1 MTVLWCMQALLELQR
16 QHDSTRISS
25 TRELTRRVSS
35 SQTPPLPPQ
44 GTAESNAA
52 LAAWDHQRSQSQSFT
67 GGLSPDLPVNT
78 MGLFKRSSIAALI
91 NVATAD

>member
-1 MTVLWCMQALLELQR
+1 MAAERQLMVPQRPLHMLPLLRHRHDYLVCTQALLELQR

-25 TRELTRRVSS
+25 TRELTRRASS

-44 GTAESNAA
+44 GAAEGSAA

-67 GGLSPDLPVNT
+67 GGCSL
-78 MGLFKRSSIAALI
+78 
-91 NVATAD
+91 